1 MGAALG
7 VMNRVAI
14 VVILIIGVSLGL
26 GLLLDKWL
34 ETDRLF
40 TLLFILGSIPLT
52 LTAVYKISM
61 ATVSR
66 IQADAELQND
76 KSEEETAT

>member
-26 GLLLDKWL
+26 GILLDRWL

-40 TLLFILGSIPLT
+40 TLLFILGSVPLT
-52 LTAVYKISM
+52 LTAVYRISM

-66 IQADAELQND
+66 IQADVDSTND

>member
-26 GLLLDKWL
+26 GILLDRWL

-52 LTAVYKISM
+52 LTAVYRISM

-66 IQADAELQND
+66 IQADADSTND